1 MANLDDHHTHRFDG
15 RTALVTG
22 GASGIGRAVC
32 HRLASEGAHVVI
44 ADIDA
49 AAGEEVAAEHT
60 SFSFIATDVTDGDA
74 VASLVD
80 QIVDRHGRLD
90 CVHANA
96 GIETPPLLLHETPDE
111 WFDRAIAVNT
121 RGIFLTCK
129 HSIAHMLQREG
140 GGSIVCTSSI
150 LDPRSYP
157 KIGVYS
163 ISKAAVGA
171 VVRVIATEYATRG
184 IRANAIQPGA
194 TMTPM
199 VAREIADAPDPA
211 AQRKLMEA
219 MQAMKRI
226 GDPSEIAA
234 LVAFLLSDDS
244 SFMTGASIP
253 VDGGALAG
261 LPGTDVIATEVS
273 GVKA

>member
-1 MANLDDHHTHRFDG
+1 VADLDNHHTHRFEG

-22 GASGIGRAVC
+22 GASGIGRAVS
-32 HRLASEGAHVVI
+32 HRLASEGAQVVI
-44 ADIDA
+44 ADIDE
-49 AAGEEVAAEHT
+49 AAGEQMSAEHP

-74 VASLVD
+74 VSSLID
-80 QIVDRHGRLD
+80 QIVDRHGALD

-96 GIETPPLLLHETPDE
+96 GIETPPLLLHETPDD

-121 RGIFLTCK
+121 KGIFLTCK
-129 HSIAHMLQREG
+129 HAIHHMLERGDG
-140 GGSIVCTSSI
+140 GAIVCTSSI

-171 VVRVIATEYATRG
+171 IVRVIATEYATRG

-199 VAREIADAPDPA
+199 VAREIADAPDPI

-261 LPGTDVIATEVS
+261 LPGTDVITAEEPGLT
-273 GVKA
+273 A